1 MNFDWSSFVH
11 YLFVPSSVYL
21 YGLFLTV
28 SLSVIS
34 EASGVV
40 IGTAVALARLSRFRS
55 VDVAMRFYIWLFR
68 GTPLLV
74 QIIFF
79 YTALAAANVF
89 RFHQVNLGFMTIP
102 GNIQAG
108 VVALSLHEG
117 AYMAEIV
124 RAGIDSVPKGQLEA
138 GRSLGLSYAEIMR
151 HVVLPQ
157 AARFV
162 IPPVGNQFNL
172 MLKNTSL
179 LSVIGVPELLFT
191 TETMTSV
198 TFQVF
203 ELYSVVALY
212 YLTLTTI
219 WGFVQKGLERKYGD
233 HTAVDKGSAGA
244 AGLKGFLRWAFS

>member
-1 MNFDWSSFVH
+1 MNFDWSSFFH
-11 YLFVPSSVYL
+11 YLLFPSTVYL

-28 SLSVIS
+28 SLSIVS
-34 EASGVV
+34 EFSGVV
-40 IGTAVALARLSRFRS
+40 IGTFVALARLSRFRA
-55 VDVAMRFYIWLFR
+55 VDMAMRFYIWLFR

-79 YTALAAANVF
+79 YTALAAANIF
-89 RFHQVNLGFMTIP
+89 RFHTVNLGFATIP

-124 RAGIDSVPKGQLEA
+124 RAGIDSVPKGQIEA
-138 GRSLGLSYAEIMR
+138 GRSLGLSYAQIMR
-151 HVVLPQ
+151 SVVLPQ

-191 TETMTSV
+191 TETMVST
-198 TFQVF
+198 TFKVF

-219 WGFVQKGLERKYGD
+219 WGFVQKGLEQRYGGYD
-233 HTAVDKGSAGA
+233 ADTTVRRPSA
-244 AGLKGFLRWAFS
+244 LKGLFRWAFS